1 MFNESQELP
10 RGTLELM
17 ILKVLSLEPM
27 HGWGIIKRI
36 QQLSKDLFQVNQGSL
51 YPALQRLK
59 KKGWIHSE
67 WRVTENSRRARYYTL
82 TESGQEKLGLERGAW
97 ERSTEA
103 VGWILQAES

>member
-1 MFNESQELP
+1 MFSGSQELP

-59 KKGWIHSE
+59 KKRWIRSE
-67 WRVTENSRRARYYTL
+67 WRMTENSRRARYYTL
-82 TESGQEKLGLERGAW
+82 TASGQEKLGQERGAW

-103 VGWILQAES
+103 MLWILQAES